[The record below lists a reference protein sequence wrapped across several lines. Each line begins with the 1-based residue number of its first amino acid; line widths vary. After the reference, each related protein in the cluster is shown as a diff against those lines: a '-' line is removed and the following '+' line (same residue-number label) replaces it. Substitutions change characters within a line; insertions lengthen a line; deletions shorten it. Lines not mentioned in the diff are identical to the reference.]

1 MIKISDYIARRLH
14 ELGCRHVFMVTGG
27 AAMHLNDSFARASSP
42 YQVVFC
48 HHEQACAIAAEGLY
62 RAAGKIGV
70 VNATSGPGGLNTLTG
85 VMGQWTDSIPAIYVS
100 GQVKHGTTL
109 DCCRDLALRQLG
121 DQEADII
128 PVVSSLTKYAVS
140 IKDPGA
146 VRYELEKAFHLAT
159 VGRMGPVWLDI
170 PMDVQGAMVDAT
182 TLGAFLPPVEVPN
195 PCDVSAVVELLRA
208 SRRPVVVAG
217 HGIRLAR
224 QVETLQ
230 SVLGML
236 RIPALATF
244 GGFDLVANDHP
255 CYAGRIGTLGTRGGN
270 FSLQNA
276 DLVLLLGTRN
286 NVRQVSYNWENF
298 AHRATTIAV
307 DVDSAELQKPTFRP
321 THAVHS
327 DLADFLP
334 RLQAALA
341 SERTLGDYSD
351 WLRWA
356 KERTARYP
364 AVRPEHRVVA
374 ERIQPY
380 PFFEQFTRQ
389 LPDDAV
395 VVAGNGTACVV
406 LFQAGVVR
414 AGQRYFW
421 NSGCASMGYD
431 LPAAVG
437 AALGVKR
444 DVWCLAGDGSLQMN
458 LQELAT
464 LSHNRLPVKLLVL
477 NNGGYVSIRQTQ
489 TNFFGA
495 HYGCGNTSGLSFP
508 DLERLAAAYDL
519 PYLCSSR
526 LEEVEAHQRRAAAIA
541 GPVVWEVRLTLD
553 YTFEPKLSSMRL
565 PDGRMVSKPLEDM
578 TPFLERDEFLSN
590 MLVPVDE
597 P

>member
-1 MIKISDYIARRLH
+1 MIKVSDYIARRLH

-70 VNATSGPGGLNTLTG
+70 VNVTAGPGGLNTLTG
-85 VMGQWTDSIPAIYVS
+85 VMGQWTDSIPASYVS
-100 GQVKHGTTL
+100 GQVKHSTTL
-109 DCCRDLALRQLG
+109 DCCREIPLRQLG
-121 DQEADII
+121 DQEVDII
-128 PVVSSLTKYAVS
+128 SVVSPLTKYAVS
-140 IKDPGA
+140 VEDPGA

-170 PMDVQGAMVDAT
+170 PMDVQGAMVDET
-182 TLGAFLPPVEVPN
+182 TLRAFLPPVEVPN

-224 QVETLQ
+224 QIETLQ
-230 SVLGML
+230 SVLRML

-541 GPVVWEVRLTLD
+541 GPVVWEVRLNLD
-553 YTFEPKLSSMRL
+553 YSFEPKLSSMRL
-565 PDGRMVSKPLEDM
+565 PDGRMVSKPLEEM
-578 TPFLERDEFLSN
+578 APFLERDEFLSN

>member
-1 MIKISDYIARRLH
+1 
-14 ELGCRHVFMVTGG
+14 
-27 AAMHLNDSFARASSP
+27 
-42 YQVVFC
+42 
-48 HHEQACAIAAEGLY
+48 
-62 RAAGKIGV
+62 
-70 VNATSGPGGLNTLTG
+70 
-85 VMGQWTDSIPAIYVS
+85 MGQWTDSIPAIYVS

-121 DQEADII
+121 DQEVDII
-128 PVVSSLTKYAVS
+128 PIVSSLTKYAVS

-182 TLGAFLPPVEVPN
+182 TLRAFLPPVEVPN

-224 QVETLQ
+224 QIETLQ

-541 GPVVWEVRLTLD
+541 GPVVWEVRLNLD
-553 YTFEPKLSSMRL
+553 YSFEPKLSSMRL
-565 PDGRMVSKPLEDM
+565 PDGRMVSKPLEEM
-578 TPFLERDEFLSN
+578 APFLERDEFLSN